1 MILDWFR
8 SKPLVDD
15 DELAFIVDTFAW
27 AATHLDGEYFLQNTQ
42 IITPSAQYFP
52 DTVNSVESMANSVFS
67 RVVSYAGMSN
77 WPLRLVS
84 PGMAATNVLPP
95 LRLQN
100 ALRGELSH
108 VATADNSS
116 INFSFN
122 PQQIN
127 QPEDLVASFAV
138 GLSHLLVATHAQQ
151 TGQLPPGG
159 QAKLAQACDVI
170 AIYLGF
176 GVMLANT
183 AYRFKGGCGSCY
195 NPYANRQAALTESQ
209 TIFAL
214 ALVSHF
220 KPEANVT
227 KYLKSHLRGQ
237 FKQAK
242 NQLKQY
248 FKETPQPLLL
258 AMESNQHAKLS

>member
-15 DELAFIVDTFAW
+15 DELAFIVDVFSW
-27 AATHLDGEYFLQNTQ
+27 AATHLDGEYFLASTQ
-42 IITPSAQYFP
+42 IITPSAEHFP
-52 DTVNSVESMANSVFS
+52 DSVNSVEAMANSVFS
-67 RVVSYAGMSN
+67 RVVGYAGMSN

-84 PGMAATNVLPP
+84 PGMPATQMLPALRVLH
-95 LRLQN
+95 
-100 ALRGELSH
+100 ALRGERSE
-108 VATADNSS
+108 VVTTDNRT
-116 INFSFN
+116 IDFSYN

-138 GLSHLLVATHAQQ
+138 GLSHLLVATHVQQ
-151 TGQLPPGG
+151 TGQFPPGG
-159 QAKLAQACDVI
+159 QAQLAQACDVI

-220 KPEANVT
+220 KPDANVT
-227 KYLKSHLRGQ
+227 KYLKSHLKGQ
-237 FKQAK
+237 FKQAR

-248 FKETPQPLLL
+248 IKETPQPLLL
-258 AMESNQHAKLS
+258 AMESSQHAKLS